1 MYAKGKTL
9 TKNLDANVNIR
20 TDART
25 DGRKDENYIP
35 LDILR
40 MPGV

>member
-1 MYAKGKTL
+1 MQKEKTAKLL
-9 TKNLDANVNIR
+9 TQNVNIR

-25 DGRKDENYIP
+25 DGWKDENYIP
-35 LDILR
+35 LDILC

>member
-1 MYAKGKTL
+1 ML
-9 TKNLDANVNIR
+9 TPDG
-20 TDART
+20 RT
-25 DGRKDENYIP
+25 DGRMDKRTDENYIP

>member
-1 MYAKGKTL
+1 MAKSLDHEIEVTL
-9 TKNLDANVNIR
+9 KHRRMEGWTN
-20 TDART
+20 
-25 DGRKDENYIP
+25 GWKDENYLP